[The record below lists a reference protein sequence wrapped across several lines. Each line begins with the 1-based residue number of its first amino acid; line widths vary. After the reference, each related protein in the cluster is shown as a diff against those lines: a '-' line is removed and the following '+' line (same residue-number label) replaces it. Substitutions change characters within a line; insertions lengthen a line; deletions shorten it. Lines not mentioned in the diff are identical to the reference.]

1 MQGDNTVF
9 ATINSAA
16 NGRGFIEGSRTAI
29 ECYCTLKRT
38 GNQSITIFNQQLRRL
53 SFIHQVEFTAV
64 NGGVIGSCPRLNIKH
79 ATVNDGGVG
88 GT

>member
-29 ECYCTLKRT
+29 ECYCILKRT
-38 GNQSITIFNQQLRRL
+38 GNQSITIFNQQLRCL
-53 SFIHQVEFTAV
+53 SFIHQVEFTAFLYDIV
-64 NGGVIGSCPRLNIKH
+64 GKCPVINNKFAII
-79 ATVNDGGVG
+79 
-88 GT
+88 